1 MSIFS
6 SGNFP
11 FRQNQPMKFEILT
24 VKFLGAGENVE
35 ISNFIGWLHLK
46 DKFLEKKMNT
56 SVSCPDSEELRKV
69 SAKSE
74 SWFSI
79 QLT

>member
-1 MSIFS
+1 
-6 SGNFP
+6 
-11 FRQNQPMKFEILT
+11 MKFEILT
-24 VKFLGAGENVE
+24 VKFLGAGKKVE
-35 ISNFIGWLHLK
+35 ISNFVGWFYLK

-79 QLT
+79 QVT